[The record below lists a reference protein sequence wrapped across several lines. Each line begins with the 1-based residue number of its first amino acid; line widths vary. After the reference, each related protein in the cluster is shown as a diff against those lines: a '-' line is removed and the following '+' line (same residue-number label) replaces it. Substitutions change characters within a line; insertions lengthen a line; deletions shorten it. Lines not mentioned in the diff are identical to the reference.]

1 MNSGYIPFKKQFYV
15 MSGAP
20 GQIFWPGFLFIEILL
35 HLLRLLHLGFER
47 LKHSE
52 NHQLCGG

>member
-35 HLLRLLHLGFER
+35 HLLPYFPHPFEHLFG
-47 LKHSE
+47 
-52 NHQLCGG
+52 